1 MRIDGRKKDE
11 LRPIV
16 MTPDYISH
24 AEGSLFIEWGKT
36 RVVST
41 VTVEEKVPSFLR
53 GTQSGWI
60 TAEYGML
67 PRSTQVR
74 MQRES
79 TRGKAGGRTLEIQR
93 LIGRSLRGVV
103 DLKEL
108 GERTLWID
116 CDVIQADGGTR
127 VASITASFVALYMA
141 LARLRDTGRISSLP
155 VNQFVAAVSVGIVKG
170 EAVLDLCYEEDSDA
184 ETDMNV
190 VMTQDG
196 KLIEIQGT
204 AEGAPFERKD
214 LNELLDLSE
223 KGISDLIRLQQE
235 VIFAHVRP

>member
-53 GTQSGWI
+53 GAQSGWI

-170 EAVLDLCYEEDSDA
+170 EAVLDLCYEEDSEA

-204 AEGAPFERKD
+204 AEGAPFEREA

>member
-1 MRIDGRKKDE
+1 MRNDGRKNDE
-11 LRPIV
+11 LRPIR
-16 MTPDYISH
+16 MTPGFISH
-24 AEGSLFIEWGKT
+24 AEGSVFIEWGNT
-36 RVVST
+36 RIVST

-53 GTQSGWI
+53 GAQSGWI

-103 DLKEL
+103 DLKVL
-108 GERTLWID
+108 GERTLWVD

-141 LARLRDTGRISSLP
+141 LAKLRDAKKIASLP
-155 VNQFVAAVSVGIVKG
+155 VNQYVAAVSVGIVDG
-170 EAVLDLCYEEDSDA
+170 VPVLDLCYEEDSAA

-204 AEGAPFERKD
+204 AEGAPFERRELND
-214 LNELLDLSE
+214 LLNLAE
-223 KGISDLIRLQQE
+223 KGIGELVRLQQE
-235 VIFAHVRP
+235 VIFSHVHP

>member
-1 MRIDGRKKDE
+1 MRSDGRKNNE
-11 LRPIV
+11 LRKINLIPG
-16 MTPDYISH
+16 YIAH
-24 AEGSLFIEWGKT
+24 AEGSLLIEWGDT
-36 RVVST
+36 RVIST
-41 VTVEEKVPSFLR
+41 VTVEEKVPPFLR
-53 GTQSGWI
+53 GSQSGWI

-67 PRSTQVR
+67 PRSTQIR

-79 TRGKAGGRTLEIQR
+79 TRGKPGGRTMEIQR

-108 GERTLWID
+108 GERTLWVD

-127 VASITASFVALYMA
+127 VASITASFVSLYLA
-141 LARLRDTGRISSLP
+141 LARLRDQGKIATLP
-155 VNQFVAAVSVGIVKG
+155 VNQFVAAVSVGICDRVPL
-170 EAVLDLCYEEDSDA
+170 LDLCYEEDSAA

-204 AEGAPFERKD
+204 AEGVPFMRSE
-214 LNELLDLSE
+214 LNDLLDLAE
-223 KGISDLIRLQQE
+223 KGVADLVRLQQE
-235 VIFAHVRP
+235 VIFSHVSP

>member
-170 EAVLDLCYEEDSDA
+170 EAVLDLCYEEDSEA

-223 KGISDLIRLQQE
+223 KGIGDLIRLQQE
-235 VIFAHVRP
+235 VIFAHVRT

>member
-1 MRIDGRKKDE
+1 
-11 LRPIV
+11 
-16 MTPDYISH
+16 
-24 AEGSLFIEWGKT
+24 
-36 RVVST
+36 
-41 VTVEEKVPSFLR
+41 
-53 GTQSGWI
+53 
-60 TAEYGML
+60 
-67 PRSTQVR
+67 

-170 EAVLDLCYEEDSDA
+170 EAALDLCYEEDSEA

-223 KGISDLIRLQQE
+223 KGIGDLIRLQQE
-235 VIFAHVRP
+235 VIFAHVRT

>member
-53 GTQSGWI
+53 GAQSGWI

-170 EAVLDLCYEEDSDA
+170 EAVLDLCYEEDSEA

-204 AEGAPFERKD
+204 AEGAPFEREA

-223 KGISDLIRLQQE
+223 KGISDLVRLQQE

>member
-223 KGISDLIRLQQE
+223 KGIGDLIRLQQE
-235 VIFAHVRP
+235 VIFAHVRT

>member
-1 MRIDGRKKDE
+1 MRTDGRKNDQ
-11 LRPIV
+11 LRPIR

-24 AEGSLFIEWGKT
+24 AEGSLLIELGNT

-67 PRSTQVR
+67 PRLTQGR
-74 MQRES
+74 MRRES

-108 GERTLWID
+108 GERTLWVD

-141 LARLRDTGRISSLP
+141 LARLRDMKKISSLP
-155 VNQFVAAVSVGIVKG
+155 VNQYVAAVSVGIVEG
-170 EAVLDLCYEEDSDA
+170 IPVLDLCYEEDSSA
-184 ETDMNV
+184 QTDMNV

-204 AEGAPFERKD
+204 AEGVPFERSE
-214 LNELLDLSE
+214 LNSLLDLAE
-223 KGISDLIRLQQE
+223 KGIGDLIRLQQE

>member
-1 MRIDGRKKDE
+1 MRTDGRKNDQ
-11 LRPIV
+11 LRPIR

-24 AEGSLFIEWGKT
+24 AEGSLLIEWGNT

-108 GERTLWID
+108 GERTLWVD

-141 LARLRDTGRISSLP
+141 LARLRDMKKISSLP
-155 VNQFVAAVSVGIVKG
+155 VNQYVAAVSVGIVEG
-170 EAVLDLCYEEDSDA
+170 IPVLDLCYEEDSSA
-184 ETDMNV
+184 QTDMNV

-204 AEGAPFERKD
+204 AEGVPFERSE
-214 LNELLDLSE
+214 LNSLLDLAE
-223 KGISDLIRLQQE
+223 KGIGDLIRLQQE

>member
-1 MRIDGRKKDE
+1 MRKDGRKNDQ

-24 AEGSLFIEWGKT
+24 AEGSLLIEWGNT

-41 VTVEEKVPSFLR
+41 VTVEEKVPPFLR

-108 GERTLWID
+108 GERTLWVD

-141 LARLRDTGRISSLP
+141 LARLRDMKKISSLP
-155 VNQFVAAVSVGIVKG
+155 VNQYVAAVSVGIVDG
-170 EAVLDLCYEEDSDA
+170 APVLDLCYEEDSA
-184 ETDMNV
+184 AQTDMNV

-204 AEGAPFERKD
+204 AEGAPFERRELNSLID
-214 LNELLDLSE
+214 LAE
-223 KGISDLIRLQQE
+223 KGIGDLIRIQQE
-235 VIFAHVRP
+235 VIFSHVQA

>member
-1 MRIDGRKKDE
+1 MRTDGRKNDQ
-11 LRPIV
+11 LRPIR

-24 AEGSLFIEWGKT
+24 AEGSLLIEWGNT

-108 GERTLWID
+108 GERTLWVD

-127 VASITASFVALYMA
+127 VSLDHSLFCGPLYGPGQTAGHEKDL
-141 LARLRDTGRISSLP
+141 ISSGQP
-155 VNQFVAAVSVGIVKG
+155 VCGCCECGDRRGHPCPGS
-170 EAVLDLCYEEDSDA
+170 
-184 ETDMNV
+184 
-190 VMTQDG
+190 
-196 KLIEIQGT
+196 
-204 AEGAPFERKD
+204 
-214 LNELLDLSE
+214 LL
-223 KGISDLIRLQQE
+223 
-235 VIFAHVRP
+235 

>member
-1 MRIDGRKKDE
+1 
-11 LRPIV
+11 V

>member
-1 MRIDGRKKDE
+1 RIDGRKKDE

-170 EAVLDLCYEEDSDA
+170 EAVLDLCYEEDSEA

-223 KGISDLIRLQQE
+223 KGIGDLIRLQQE
-235 VIFAHVRP
+235 VIFAHVRT

>member
-170 EAVLDLCYEEDSDA
+170 DAVLDLCYEEDSDA

>member
-1 MRIDGRKKDE
+1 MRSDGRKNDE
-11 LRPIV
+11 LRKINLIPG
-16 MTPDYISH
+16 YIAH
-24 AEGSLFIEWGKT
+24 AEGSLLIEWGDT
-36 RVVST
+36 RVIST
-41 VTVEEKVPSFLR
+41 VTVEEKVPPFLR
-53 GTQSGWI
+53 GSQSGWI

-67 PRSTQVR
+67 PRSTQIR

-79 TRGKAGGRTLEIQR
+79 TRGKPGGRTMEIQR

-108 GERTLWID
+108 GERTLWVD

-127 VASITASFVALYMA
+127 VASITASFVSLYLA
-141 LARLRDTGRISSLP
+141 LARLRDQGKIATLP
-155 VNQFVAAVSVGIVKG
+155 VNQFVAAVSVGICDGVPL
-170 EAVLDLCYEEDSDA
+170 LDLCYEEDSAA

-204 AEGAPFERKD
+204 AEGVPFMRSE
-214 LNELLDLSE
+214 LNDLLDLAE
-223 KGISDLIRLQQE
+223 KGVADLVRLQQE
-235 VIFAHVRP
+235 VIFSHVSP

>member
-170 EAVLDLCYEEDSDA
+170 EAALDLCYEEDSEA

>member
-170 EAVLDLCYEEDSDA
+170 EAALDLCYEEDSEA

-223 KGISDLIRLQQE
+223 KGIGDLIRLQQE
-235 VIFAHVRP
+235 VIFAHVRT

>member
-1 MRIDGRKKDE
+1 
-11 LRPIV
+11 
-16 MTPDYISH
+16 
-24 AEGSLFIEWGKT
+24 
-36 RVVST
+36 
-41 VTVEEKVPSFLR
+41 
-53 GTQSGWI
+53 
-60 TAEYGML
+60 
-67 PRSTQVR
+67 
-74 MQRES
+74 
-79 TRGKAGGRTLEIQR
+79 
-93 LIGRSLRGVV
+93 
-103 DLKEL
+103 
-108 GERTLWID
+108 
-116 CDVIQADGGTR
+116 
-127 VASITASFVALYMA
+127 MA